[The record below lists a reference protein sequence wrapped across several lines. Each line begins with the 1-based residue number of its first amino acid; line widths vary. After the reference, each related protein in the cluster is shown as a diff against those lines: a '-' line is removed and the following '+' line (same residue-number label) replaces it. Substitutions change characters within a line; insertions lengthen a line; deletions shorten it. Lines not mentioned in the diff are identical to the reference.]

1 LKEEEKNESTIGAD
15 SVGKENIKSPTDADP
30 VAESRDP
37 TTVAPGGPVSR
48 REDFRTLADEHC
60 LLATPWL
67 IGFDL
72 KTKEWGKN

>member
-1 LKEEEKNESTIGAD
+1 MKEKEKNESTIGAD
-15 SVGKENIKSPTDADP
+15 GVGKENIESPTNAGS
-30 VAESRDP
+30 VAESLEP
-37 TTVAPGGPVSR
+37 TTVALGGPVSR
-48 REDFRTLADEHC
+48 HEDFRALSDEHC